1 MLPPVPRLDDSV
13 LADLAA
19 ALHRAH
25 YSPAALQ
32 ALWGTDVD
40 AAREANDPAPA
51 RRHCLRLLETGSS
64 ARDRNLAVVALLF
77 LLDTAVSED
86 LAAEALGTD
95 LVAALLAGGLLV
107 DEPTTTVE
115 AGASTQQQSTGP
127 NGSSEAAAGT
137 LPGSRMLRSVL
148 AVTCHPLPVG
158 VPRGQRS
165 GDDTLL
171 LVADHGTFTRPDAL
185 DGEYVLGH
193 GGAGRTLLDITPRG
207 NVELAADIGT
217 GCGIQAVMLARHA
230 HRVIATDLSPR
241 ALDIARLTVGLAG
254 LTDRVEF
261 RTGSLYDPLP
271 EAVDLLVSN
280 PPFVITPRGTDTV
293 DTGTEGTDTD
303 TVSGTDDRAEPDVSD
318 VANGS
323 EGGGHEEASAFRYRD
338 GGLVGDAIMRSM
350 VRGAPAHLRPGGLAV
365 MLGNWE
371 RGGDRTPPT
380 AWLDTDAEE
389 TEARGAAENPAVTTT
404 TEATTASA
412 MVIERQRMRPAAYAR
427 TWIRDGGVLRA
438 SARWHADVDRWLQDF
453 EDRGVDEVGFGWIL
467 LRREEQTGPGEKMAP
482 SAPLRD
488 LATIESG
495 PGSNPAGLATFLET
509 RLGLLEWL
517 AQASDAELAATAYQL
532 AADVTEH
539 RHLRPGADD
548 PTMITIEQG
557 GGLAQ
562 TFQADPALAGF
573 LGVCDGTL
581 TLAQISAALAHLL
594 GVEEDALTRQLVDQ
608 VRTLVPAAI
617 IVPAG
622 D

>member
-158 VPRGQRS
+158 IPRGQRS

-280 PPFVITPRGTDTV
+280 PPFVITPRGTDT
-293 DTGTEGTDTD
+293 G
-303 TVSGTDDRAEPDVSD
+303 
-318 VANGS
+318 
-323 EGGGHEEASAFRYRD
+323 FRYRD
-338 GGLVGDAIMRSM
+338 GGLVGDAIIRSM

-562 TFQADPALAGF
+562 TFQADAALAGF

>member
-158 VPRGQRS
+158 IPRGQRS

-280 PPFVITPRGTDTV
+280 PPFVITPRGTDT
-293 DTGTEGTDTD
+293 G
-303 TVSGTDDRAEPDVSD
+303 
-318 VANGS
+318 
-323 EGGGHEEASAFRYRD
+323 FRYRD

>member
-1 MLPPVPRLDDSV
+1 MPHLDDSV

-77 LLDTAVSED
+77 LLDSAVPED
-86 LAAEALGTD
+86 RAAEALGAD

-107 DEPTTTVE
+107 DEALTT
-115 AGASTQQQSTGP
+115 A
-127 NGSSEAAAGT
+127 EAAGQD
-137 LPGSRMLRSVL
+137 SRMVRSVL
-148 AVTCHPLPVG
+148 ALTCHPLPVG
-158 VPRGQRS
+158 VTRGLRP

-207 NVELAADIGT
+207 NVALAADIGT
-217 GCGIQAVMLARHA
+217 GCGIQAVVLARHA
-230 HRVIATDLSPR
+230 DRVIATDLSPR

-261 RTGSLYDPLP
+261 RAGSLYDPLP

-280 PPFVITPRGTDTV
+280 PPFVITPRGTDT
-293 DTGTEGTDTD
+293 G
-303 TVSGTDDRAEPDVSD
+303 
-318 VANGS
+318 
-323 EGGGHEEASAFRYRD
+323 FRYRD
-338 GGLVGDAIMRSM
+338 GGLVGDAIMRAM

-371 RGGDRTPPT
+371 RGGDRMPPT
-380 AWLDTDAEE
+380 AWLDAE
-389 TEARGAAENPAVTTT
+389 ATTT
-404 TEATTASA
+404 KEAATASA

-427 TWIRDGGVLRA
+427 TWIRDGGVPRA
-438 SARWHADVDRWLQDF
+438 SARWHSDVDRWLQDF

-467 LRREEQTGPGEKMAP
+467 LRREETPS

-488 LATIESG
+488 LASIDTG

-509 RLGLLEWL
+509 RLWLLEWL
-517 AQASDAELAATAYQL
+517 AQASDEELATTAYQL

-594 GVEEDALTRQLVDQ
+594 GVEEDALIRQLADQ

>member
-1 MLPPVPRLDDSV
+1 MPRLDDSV
-13 LADLAA
+13 LADLSA
-19 ALHRAH
+19 ALHLAH

-51 RRHCLRLLETGSS
+51 RRHCLRLLETGRS
-64 ARDRNLAVVALLF
+64 ARDRILAVVALLF
-77 LLDTAVSED
+77 LLDTAVPE
-86 LAAEALGTD
+86 D
-95 LVAALLAGGLLV
+95 LVAEAVGSDLVPALLAGGLL
-107 DEPTTTVE
+107 TE
-115 AGASTQQQSTGP
+115 AVAETDA
-127 NGSSEAAAGT
+127 EAVAGQD
-137 LPGSRMLRSVL
+137 SRLLRSVL

-158 VPRGQRS
+158 VTRGQRS

-193 GGAGRTLLDITPRG
+193 GGAGRTLLDITPRAH
-207 NVELAADIGT
+207 VETAADIGT
-217 GCGIQAVMLARHA
+217 GCGIQAVVLARHA
-230 HRVIATDLSPR
+230 DRVIATDLSPR
-241 ALDIARLTVGLAG
+241 ALAIARLTVGLAG
-254 LTDRVEF
+254 LSDRVEF

-280 PPFVITPRGTDTV
+280 PPFVITPRGTDT
-293 DTGTEGTDTD
+293 G
-303 TVSGTDDRAEPDVSD
+303 
-318 VANGS
+318 
-323 EGGGHEEASAFRYRD
+323 FRYRD
-338 GGLVGDAIMRSM
+338 GGLVGDAIMRAM

-371 RGGDRTPPT
+371 RGGDRTPPP
-380 AWLDTDAEE
+380 AWLDEDAAE
-389 TEARGAAENPAVTTT
+389 TGTGGAAENPGVTRQTAET
-404 TEATTASA
+404 PQAAAPTASA
-412 MVIERQRMRPAAYAR
+412 MVIERQRMRPAEYAR
-427 TWIRDGGVLRA
+427 TWIRDGGVPRA
-438 SARWHADVDRWLQDF
+438 SARWYADVDRWLRDF

-467 LRREEQTGPGEKMAP
+467 LRRAEEQARSGEQAGFGETTGADARTAPGAP
-482 SAPLRD
+482 VRD
-488 LATIESG
+488 LASIESG

-517 AQASDAELAATAYQL
+517 VQASDAELAATAYQL

-581 TLAQISAALAHLL
+581 TLQQISAALAHLL
-594 GVEEDALTRQLVDQ
+594 GVQEDALTRQLVDQ

>member
-280 PPFVITPRGTDTV
+280 PPFVITPRGTDT
-293 DTGTEGTDTD
+293 G
-303 TVSGTDDRAEPDVSD
+303 
-318 VANGS
+318 
-323 EGGGHEEASAFRYRD
+323 FRYRD

>member
-280 PPFVITPRGTDTV
+280 PPFVITPRGTDT
-293 DTGTEGTDTD
+293 G
-303 TVSGTDDRAEPDVSD
+303 
-318 VANGS
+318 
-323 EGGGHEEASAFRYRD
+323 FRYRD

-548 PTMITIEQG
+548 PTMIMIEQG

>member
-280 PPFVITPRGTDTV
+280 PPFVITPRGTDT
-293 DTGTEGTDTD
+293 
-303 TVSGTDDRAEPDVSD
+303 
-318 VANGS
+318 
-323 EGGGHEEASAFRYRD
+323 AFRYRD